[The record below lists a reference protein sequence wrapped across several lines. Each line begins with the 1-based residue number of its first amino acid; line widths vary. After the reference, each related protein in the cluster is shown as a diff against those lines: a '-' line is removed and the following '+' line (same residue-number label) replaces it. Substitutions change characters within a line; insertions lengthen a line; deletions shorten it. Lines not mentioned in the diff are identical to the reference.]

1 MNKLILSM
9 AAAALA
15 IGSVS
20 CSKAD
25 NADKD
30 AKASAEMPANATAT
44 DSISYLIGKIN
55 GSAASQDLRGVP
67 ENMREAYRNAL
78 IAGVESVLSTEVPD
92 SLMNVYFM
100 GVQMGQD
107 MISNAGPGANRG
119 VVLNQFKATV
129 GLDSINEP
137 ELNADARKLN
147 AMMAEKMFETA
158 IAANPQLKVMY
169 DQNVAD
175 GKAYIDKV
183 KAADPE
189 VKTTPSGLSYKVVKQ
204 GEGAKVGEHGTA
216 AVKYTGKL
224 INGDV
229 FDSSK
234 DQTVDFPVD
243 QVIPGFAEA
252 LRMMPAGSKYI
263 LYVPENLAYGKLGN
277 QNIAPGST
285 LEFELEVVSVK

>member
-1 MNKLILSM
+1 MNKIILSM

-15 IGSVS
+15 IGSIS

-30 AKASAEMPANATAT
+30 AKGAEMPANATAS

-55 GSAASQDLRGVP
+55 GAAASQDLRSVP
-67 ENMREAYRNAL
+67 DSLREVYRNAL
-78 IAGVESVLSTEVPD
+78 LAGVESVLSTEVPD
-92 SLMNVYFM
+92 SLMDVYFM
-100 GVQMGQD
+100 GIQMGQQ

-119 VVLNQFKATV
+119 VLLGQFKTNVA
-129 GLDSINEP
+129 LDSINEP

-147 AMMAEKMFETA
+147 TLMAEKMYESA
-158 IAANPQLKVMY
+158 IAANPQLKVLY

-204 GEGAKVGEHGTA
+204 GDGAAVGEHGTA
-216 AVKYTGKL
+216 SVKYTGKL
-224 INGDV
+224 INGTV
-229 FDSSK
+229 FDSSE

-263 LYVPENLAYGKLGN
+263 LYVPENLAYGKMGN

>member
-1 MNKLILSM
+1 MNKIILSM
-9 AAAALA
+9 AAAAFA
-15 IGSVS
+15 IGSIS

-30 AKASAEMPANATAT
+30 AKGAEMPANATAS

-55 GSAASQDLRGVP
+55 GAAASQDLRSVP
-67 ENMREAYRNAL
+67 DSLREVYRNAL

-92 SLMNVYFM
+92 SLMDVYFM
-100 GVQMGQD
+100 GIQMGQQ

-119 VVLNQFKATV
+119 VLLGQFKTNVA
-129 GLDSINEP
+129 LDSINEP

-147 AMMAEKMFETA
+147 TLMAEKMYETA
-158 IAANPQLKVMY
+158 VAANPQLKVMY

-204 GEGAKVGEHGTA
+204 GDGATVGEHGTA
-216 AVKYTGKL
+216 SVKYTGKL
-224 INGDV
+224 INGTV
-229 FDSSK
+229 FDSSE

-263 LYVPENLAYGKLGN
+263 LYVPENLAYGKMGN

>member
-9 AAAALA
+9 AAAAL
-15 IGSVS
+15 
-20 CSKAD
+20 
-25 NADKD
+25 
-30 AKASAEMPANATAT
+30 AT

-119 VVLNQFKATV
+119 VVLGQFKATV

-252 LRMMPAGSKYI
+252 LKMMPAGSKYI

>member
-1 MNKLILSM
+1 MNKIILSM
-9 AAAALA
+9 AAAAFA
-15 IGSVS
+15 IGSIS

-30 AKASAEMPANATAT
+30 AKGAEMPANATAS

-55 GSAASQDLRGVP
+55 GAAASQDLRSVP
-67 ENMREAYRNAL
+67 DSLREVYRNAL

-92 SLMNVYFM
+92 SLMDVYFM
-100 GVQMGQD
+100 GIQMGQQ
-107 MISNAGPGANRG
+107 MISNAGPGANHG
-119 VVLNQFKATV
+119 VLLGQFKTNVA
-129 GLDSINEP
+129 LDSINEP

-147 AMMAEKMFETA
+147 TLMAEKMYETA
-158 IAANPQLKVMY
+158 VAANPQLKVMY

-175 GKAYIDKV
+175 GKAYIEKA

-204 GEGAKVGEHGTA
+204 GDGATVGEHGTA
-216 AVKYTGKL
+216 SVKYTGKL
-224 INGDV
+224 INGTV
-229 FDSSK
+229 FDSSE

-263 LYVPENLAYGKLGN
+263 LYVPENLAYGKMGN

>member
-1 MNKLILSM
+1 MNKLILSV

-25 NADKD
+25 NAEKD
-30 AKASAEMPANATAT
+30 GSAVAPTTQMPANATVS
-44 DSISYLIGKIN
+44 DSVSYLIGKLA
-55 GSAASQDLRGVP
+55 GSEWSQNLLNVP
-67 ENMREAYRNAL
+67 ENMRQTYRETL
-78 IAGVESVLSTEVPD
+78 IKGIETVFSTQVPD
-92 SLMNVYFM
+92 SLMDVYM
-100 GVQMGQD
+100 AGLQMGQQ
-107 MISNAGPGANRG
+107 MLSQAGPGSNRG
-119 VVLNQFKATV
+119 LMLGQFQATV
-129 GLDSINEP
+129 TLDSINVP
-137 ELNADARKLN
+137 ELNADMRKLN
-147 AMMAEKMFETA
+147 SLMADML
-158 IAANPQLKVMY
+158 IAANPQLKAMY

-175 GKAYIDKV
+175 GKAYIEKA

-204 GEGAKVGEHGTA
+204 GDGAVVGEHGTA
-216 AVKYTGKL
+216 SVKYTGKL
-224 INGDV
+224 INGTV
-229 FDSSK
+229 FDSSE

-263 LYVPENLAYGKLGN
+263 LYVPENLAYGKMGN

>member
-1 MNKLILSM
+1 
-9 AAAALA
+9 
-15 IGSVS
+15 
-20 CSKAD
+20 
-25 NADKD
+25 
-30 AKASAEMPANATAT
+30 
-44 DSISYLIGKIN
+44 
-55 GSAASQDLRGVP
+55 
-67 ENMREAYRNAL
+67 MREAYRNAL

-119 VVLNQFKATV
+119 VVLGQFKATV

-243 QVIPGFAEA
+243 QVIPG
-252 LRMMPAGSKYI
+252 LKYI

>member
-1 MNKLILSM
+1 MNKIILSM
-9 AAAALA
+9 AAAAFA
-15 IGSVS
+15 IGSIS

-30 AKASAEMPANATAT
+30 AKGAEMPANATAS

-55 GSAASQDLRGVP
+55 GAAASQDLRGVP
-67 ENMREAYRNAL
+67 DSLREVYRNAL
-78 IAGVESVLSTEVPD
+78 IVGVESVLSTEVPD
-92 SLMNVYFM
+92 SLMDVYFM
-100 GVQMGQD
+100 GIQMGQQ

-119 VVLNQFKATV
+119 VLLGQFKTNVA
-129 GLDSINEP
+129 LDSINEP

-147 AMMAEKMFETA
+147 AMMAEKMYESA

-204 GEGAKVGEHGTA
+204 GDGATVGEHGTA
-216 AVKYTGKL
+216 SVKYTGKL
-224 INGDV
+224 INGTV
-229 FDSSK
+229 FDSSE

-263 LYVPENLAYGKLGN
+263 LYVPENLAYGKMGN